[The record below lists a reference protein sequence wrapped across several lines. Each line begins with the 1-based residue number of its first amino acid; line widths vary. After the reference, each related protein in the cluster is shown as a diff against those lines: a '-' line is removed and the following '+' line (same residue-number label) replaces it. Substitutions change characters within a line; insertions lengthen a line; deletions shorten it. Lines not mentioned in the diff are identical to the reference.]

1 MSLPGKE
8 IVEIGRNNEIK
19 KKKVGQEQTKWHVFS
34 LLFSYAYSVF

>member
-19 KKKVGQEQTKWHVFS
+19 KKKVGQE
-34 LLFSYAYSVF
+34 